1 MKIHFIESMEGAEKI
16 ALYGTLINV
25 ALIVIGSFLGL
36 VFTKIPER
44 YKETVMQ
51 GIGLAVMLIG
61 LQMAFVMEH
70 IIIGLLS
77 LLTGAIVGEWLQL
90 ESGLDR
96 LGKWV
101 GNKLG
106 SEENDSRVSQG
117 FVTASLIFVIGAMS
131 IIGALDS
138 GLRGDH
144 EVLITKGI
152 LDGFVALVLT
162 TTLGLGVIL
171 SVFPVLLY
179 QGSIALLATQIE
191 GVLPEST
198 LNGFITELTGVGG
211 LLIVAIGLNLLN
223 ITSIRI
229 GNLLPAII
237 MVGVIYYVYQ
247 LFL

>member
-1 MKIHFIESMEGAEKI
+1 
-16 ALYGTLINV
+16 
-25 ALIVIGSFLGL
+25 
-36 VFTKIPER
+36 
-44 YKETVMQ
+44 
-51 GIGLAVMLIG
+51 MLIG